1 MHQSTPSST
10 LSSPTISSLQGT
22 SLPQVLTF
30 FSPTRAH
37 APPQKATV
45 KQSSSSEDSKQPRY
59 TLTRGSKSKEVAH
72 PTPHT
77 VCATLKGPHL
87 EILTDY
93 EDEVATPP
101 LKSNRPSQ
109 KLTEATPQK
118 LHFRHKGA
126 THSGFR
132 RTPPSS
138 SGVTLNLN
146 ITGSL
151 CTGPHIKILTDY
163 KDGDIVTPTPMLNL
177 NSPPQ
182 VPAHPTPEEPFV
194 SVNLG
199 GTHHAVGSVV
209 QTTALDPTLTKIQ
222 AHESTFELSGTFPIT
237 YLLTSGSPPC
247 F

>member
-10 LSSPTISSLQGT
+10 LSSPMILSLQGT
-22 SLPQVLTF
+22 SSPQVSTF
-30 FSPTRAH
+30 FSPTWAH

-45 KQSSSSEDSKQPRY
+45 KQSSSSEDSEQPRY
-59 TLTRGSKSKEVAH
+59 TLTRGSKSKAVTRT
-72 PTPHT
+72 TPHT
-77 VCATLKGPHL
+77 VRATHKGPHL

-93 EDEVATPP
+93 EDKVATPLP
-101 LKSNRPSQ
+101 KSNRPSQ

-118 LHFRHKGA
+118 PHFRHKGA

-138 SGVTLNLN
+138 SRVTLNLN

-151 CTGPHIKILTDY
+151 HMGPHIEILTNY
-163 KDGDIVTPTPMLNL
+163 KDEDIVTPTSTMNL
-177 NSPPQ
+177 NNPPQ
-182 VPAHPTPEEPFV
+182 APAHPTPEEPFV

-199 GTHHAVGSVV
+199 GTHCAVRSVA
-209 QTTALDPTLTKIQ
+209 QTTALDPTLAKIQ
-222 AHESTFELSGTFPIT
+222 AHESTFKLSGTFSIT